1 MTRTIAIIGGTGKEG
16 KGLAFRLA
24 KAGHKV
30 IIGSRSLDKAEAAV
44 SDLLRFIGQP
54 VDLSAALNEEAV
66 RQAEVAVLTVPFAV
80 HRPTLEGLKD
90 ALKGKILIDV
100 CVPIVP
106 PKVTKVQMPEE
117 GSATQQA
124 KAILGEDTLVC
135 CAFQNISY
143 ERLMDD
149 VDVACDVIV
158 CGEKDARPVALEL
171 VRDTGLTG
179 WDGGQIENS
188 VIPEGLTSILIGL
201 NIKYKVPSS
210 GIRITGIL

>member
-1 MTRTIAIIGGTGKEG
+1 MAKTIAIIGGTGKEG
-16 KGLAFRLA
+16 KGLGFRWA

-30 IIGSRSLDKAEAAV
+30 IIGSRTLEKAEAAV
-44 SDLLRFIGQP
+44 SELKGLIGQE
-54 VDLSAALNEEAV
+54 VDLSAALNDEAV

-80 HRPTLEGLKD
+80 HRQTLEGLKD

-100 CVPIVP
+100 CVPIIP

-143 ERLMDD
+143 ERLMGTED
-149 VDVACDVIV
+149 VECDVIV
-158 CGEKDARPVALEL
+158 CGEKDARTVVLEL
-171 VRDTGLTG
+171 VKDTGLTG

-201 NIKYKVPSS
+201 NIKYKVPSA
-210 GIRITGIL
+210 GIRITGVL

>member
-16 KGLAFRLA
+16 KGLAFRWA

-106 PKVTKVQMPEE
+106 PKVTKVQM
-117 GSATQQA
+117 QA

-171 VRDTGLTG
+171 VRDTGLIG

-201 NIKYKVPSS
+201 NIKYKVPSA
-210 GIRITGIL
+210 GIRITGIS

>member
-1 MTRTIAIIGGTGKEG
+1 MARTIAIIGGTGKEG
-16 KGLAFRLA
+16 KGLAFRWA

-30 IIGSRSLDKAEAAV
+30 IIGSRNLEKAEEAV
-44 SDLLRFIGQP
+44 TELNNLISQD
-54 VDLSAALNEEAV
+54 VNLSAALNEDAV
-66 RQAEVAVLTVPFAV
+66 NQAEVAVLTVPFSA
-80 HRPTLEGLKD
+80 HRQTLEGLKY

-124 KAILGEDTLVC
+124 KAILGEETLVC

-143 ERLMDD
+143 ERLMTGEE
-149 VDVACDVIV
+149 VDCDVLV
-158 CGEKDARPVALEL
+158 CGEKEARAVALEL
-171 VRDTGLTG
+171 VKDTGLTG

-201 NIKYKVPSS
+201 NIKHKVPSS